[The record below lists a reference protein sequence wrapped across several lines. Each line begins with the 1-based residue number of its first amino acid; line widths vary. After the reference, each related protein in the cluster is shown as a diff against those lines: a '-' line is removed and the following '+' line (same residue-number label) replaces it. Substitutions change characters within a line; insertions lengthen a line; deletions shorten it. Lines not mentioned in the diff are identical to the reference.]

1 MSAAI
6 KLVAEKRMQDGW
18 ERIDYTP
25 EWHTYAIFGVLA
37 NQRNMA
43 GAPFIAEAR
52 DLPDDWP
59 EEPPYRM
66 GHYGEWSAWADE
78 YDLGDGVK
86 SWLALEEMLA
96 FDYDQTFS
104 NQRGPHEGQVMS
116 VRDHL
121 GRDFFK
127 DLDRMQVLGVERLVF
142 RIG

>member
-37 NQRNMA
+37 DQRNMA
-43 GAPFIAEAR
+43 RAPVIAEPRHVPA
-52 DLPDDWP
+52 DWP
-59 EEPPYRM
+59 EEPPYEM
-66 GHYGEWSAWADE
+66 GHYEAWGAWADL

-86 SWLALEEMLA
+86 SWLTLDELLG
-96 FDYDQTFS
+96 FDYDQVFT
-104 NQRGPHEGQVMS
+104 NMRKVPPEAMS
-116 VRDHL
+116 VRDHV
-121 GRDFFK
+121 GPEFFE
-127 DLDRMQVLGVERLVF
+127 DLQQMQALGVERIVF